1 MSRIVAHVVDA
12 SAILCLLFSETGADR
27 VAAVVDGAA
36 LSTVNYAEI
45 LSKLIERG
53 ADPIQAVAKLDELPF
68 SLVSLDRDLAE
79 AAARLRPATR
89 AIGLSL
95 GDRCCLALALRLGAV
110 AVTADRAWSRLD
122 PALGIAVDL
131 VR

>member
-1 MSRIVAHVVDA
+1 MSRTVAHVVDA
-12 SAILCLLFSETGADR
+12 STILCLLFSETGADR
-27 VAAVVDGAA
+27 VTEVIDGAA
-36 LSTVNYAEI
+36 LSAVNYAEI

-53 ADPIQAVAKLDELPF
+53 ADPVEAVAKLEDLPF
-68 SLVSLDRDLAE
+68 TLVPLDRGLAE

>member
-1 MSRIVAHVVDA
+1 M
-12 SAILCLLFSETGADR
+12 
-27 VAAVVDGAA
+27 AAVVDGAA
-36 LSTVNYAEI
+36 ISAVNYTET

-53 ADPIQAVAKLDELPF
+53 VEPAEAVAKVDDLP
-68 SLVSLDRDLAE
+68 LVLVPLDRDLAE

-89 AIGLSL
+89 AAGLSL
-95 GDRCCLALALRLGAV
+95 GDRCCLALALRHGAV
-110 AVTADRAWSRLD
+110 AVTADKAWGRLD